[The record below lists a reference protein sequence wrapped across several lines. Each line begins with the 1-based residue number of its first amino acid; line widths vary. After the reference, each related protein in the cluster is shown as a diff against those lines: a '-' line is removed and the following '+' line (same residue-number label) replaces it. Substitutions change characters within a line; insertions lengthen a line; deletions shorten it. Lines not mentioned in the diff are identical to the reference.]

1 MILGG
6 PLRSK
11 FEHALQEQV
20 LSLKSPLEM
29 VKPMVYS
36 LNSGGKR
43 LRPLLLLS
51 TIEVLNPKKV
61 DQAISTA
68 IALEFIHTYS
78 LIHDD
83 LPAMDNDE
91 LRRGQP
97 TSHIK
102 FDEATAILAGD
113 ALQADAFAIL
123 SKDESLQAHQK
134 IALIR
139 ELAHATGSSGMV
151 AGQLYD
157 IKAENKTID
166 IEQLQQIHLMKTGLL
181 FIFAMKAASIILET
195 DQDEKELMITFGQH
209 YGVAY
214 QIHND
219 LKDVIDLKEEV
230 DGLTYS
236 DIINH
241 KSTYPSLLG
250 VEQAKVSLVEEI
262 QLARKVL
269 KDLEK
274 VSHKSFQQ
282 LDNFLTPLEKYL

>member
-6 PLRSK
+6 PLRTQ
-11 FEHALQEQV
+11 FEQALQDQV
-20 LSLKSPLEM
+20 VSMHSPLEM

-43 LRPLLLLS
+43 LRPLLLL
-51 TIEVLNPKKV
+51 TVVAILNKEKV
-61 DQAISTA
+61 DKAISTA

-83 LPAMDNDE
+83 LPAMDDDE
-91 LRRGQP
+91 VRRGQP
-97 TSHIK
+97 TSHVK

-123 SKDESLQAHQK
+123 AQDESLQDHQK
-134 IALIR
+134 VALLT
-139 ELAHATGSSGMV
+139 ELAHAAGSSGMV

-157 IKAENKTID
+157 IQAENKN
-166 IEQLQQIHLMKTGLL
+166 IEFDKLQQIHLMKTGLL
-181 FIFAMKAASIILET
+181 FIFAMKAASIIVEV
-195 DQDEKELMITFGQH
+195 DQEVANLMTKFGQH

-219 LKDVIDLKEEV
+219 LKDVVDLNEEV
-230 DGLTYS
+230 DSLAYS
-236 DIINH
+236 DIINQ

-250 VEQAKVSLVEEI
+250 IQAAKESLIEEI
-262 QLARKVL
+262 RLARVA
-269 KDLEK
+269 LESLET
-274 VSHKSFQQ
+274 VCHKSFQA
-282 LDNFLTPLEKYL
+282 LDNFLIPLEKYL